1 MQRSTHESQNTHK
14 RHVSASVDDQPRDAD
29 QRRGLIDEQVA
40 NRNAQE
46 TRMTAIFEAQNAQIQ
61 QQNQLAAQM
70 AAQMLE
76 MQQNANTQAQL
87 LIQLQS

>member
-1 MQRSTHESQNTHK
+1 MANTGDTLGGVHHFGEIQRNHSMQPSTHESQNTHK

-61 QQNQLAAQM
+61 QQNQPM
-70 AAQMLE
+70 IWE
-76 MQQNANTQAQL
+76 T
-87 LIQLQS
+87 